1 MYIDDVQYD
10 DDMEKKRWT
19 KRLIYRT
26 VLQNNFILIY
36 INIYI
41 YSLAK
46 GYIYIYTYIYTTYI
60 GRM

>member
-10 DDMEKKRWT
+10 DMENERQT

-36 INIYI
+36 INICIYYI
-41 YSLAK
+41 HRK
-46 GYIYIYTYIYTTYI
+46 NVT
-60 GRM
+60 